1 MSISTRV
8 LFAALVSC
16 LLTLPGMASAQD
28 ATHRALISIY
38 HAAPGK
44 QLDLL
49 KWFAARE
56 AADREAGV
64 GPTQVYAHVDGD
76 SWDYLAISPDIDQ
89 ATSSRVDALVR
100 KHGMTAGP
108 KASLEFRT
116 MILSHTDTYVV
127 GPYTASELVDRYSRP

>member
-1 MSISTRV
+1 MSVSTRAFFAV
-8 LFAALVSC
+8 LVFCSLI
-16 LLTLPGMASAQD
+16 LPGMASAQD

-56 AADREAGV
+56 VADREAGV
-64 GPTQVYAHVDGD
+64 TPTQVYAHVDGD
-76 SWDYLAISPDIDQ
+76 SWDYLAIGPDIDQ
-89 ATSSRVDALVR
+89 ATSGRVDALVR

-108 KASLEFRT
+108 KASLELRT

>member
-16 LLTLPGMASAQD
+16 FLALPGMASAQD

-56 AADREAGV
+56 AVDREAG
-64 GPTQVYAHVDGD
+64 GAPTQIYAHVDGD
-76 SWDYLAISPDIDQ
+76 SWDYLAVGPDIDA
-89 ATSSRVDALVR
+89 ATSDRVDALVR
-100 KHGMTAGP
+100 KHGMTSGP

-116 MILSHTDTYVV
+116 MIVSHTDTFVV
-127 GPYTASELVDRYSRP
+127 GPYTASELVERYTRP